1 MTLVMKC
8 DDKERLVAYLY
19 GEDTPAARAAVE
31 AHLARCVACAAELA
45 ALRDVRTR
53 LAEWQAPDVDLGF
66 RVVREAPAPSTR
78 WWPPPAWARAAA
90 AVLVMAAGAALANL
104 DVHYGAE
111 GLRVR
116 TGWHSNDSN
125 DSNTSNYSNLEELER
140 RLRAEFART
149 AAAAPAAQPAAARPV
164 TAPAQPA
171 PVRDGGEEV
180 LRQVR
185 ALIAES
191 ERRQQRE
198 LALRLTDVVRDFDAQ
213 RRADLVRIEQ
223 NMGQIEGLTGAE
235 ALRQRQLLDY
245 LVRVSQQR

>member
-8 DDKERLVAYLY
+8 DDKDRLVAYLY
-19 GEDTPAARAAVE
+19 GEDTPGDRAAVE
-31 AHLARCVACAAELA
+31 AHLARCAGCAAELA
-45 ALRDVRTR
+45 SLRGVRTH
-53 LAEWQAPDVDLGF
+53 LAEWQPPEVDLGF
-66 RVVREAPAPSTR
+66 RVVRDAATPAPARR
-78 WWPPPAWARAAA
+78 WWALPVWAHAAA
-90 AVLVMAAGAALANL
+90 ALLVLSAGAALANL
-104 DVHYGAE
+104 DVRYGAD

-125 DSNTSNYSNLEELER
+125 DSNNSNDSNLADLER
-140 RLRAEFART
+140 RLRAEFTHAI
-149 AAAAPAAQPAAARPV
+149 AAAPAARPV
-164 TAPAQPA
+164 TAPVQPA
-171 PVRDGGEEV
+171 PVRGVGDDEV

>member
-8 DDKERLVAYLY
+8 DDKDRLIAYLY
-19 GEDTPAARAAVE
+19 GEDTPADRAAVE
-31 AHLARCVACAAELA
+31 AHLARCAGCAAELA
-45 ALRDVRTR
+45 GLRGVRTH
-53 LAEWQAPDVDLGF
+53 LAEWQPPEVDLGF
-66 RVVREAPAPSTR
+66 RVVRDAATPAPGRR
-78 WWPPPAWARAAA
+78 WWGLSAWAQAAA
-90 AVLVMAAGAALANL
+90 AVLVLSAGAALANL
-104 DVHYGAE
+104 DVHYGAD

-125 DSNTSNYSNLEELER
+125 DSNNSNDSNLADLER
-140 RLRAEFART
+140 RLRAEFTHAIAT
-149 AAAAPAAQPAAARPV
+149 APAARPV
-164 TAPAQPA
+164 TAPAPPP
-171 PVRDGGEEV
+171 PVREVGDDDV

-198 LALRLTDVVRDFDAQ
+198 LALRLTDVVRDVDAQ

>member
-8 DDKERLVAYLY
+8 DDKDRLIAYLY
-19 GEDTPAARAAVE
+19 GEDTPADREAVE
-31 AHLARCVACAAELA
+31 AHLARCAVCAAELA
-45 ALRDVRTR
+45 GLRGVRTH
-53 LAEWQAPDVDLGF
+53 LAEWQPPEVDLGF
-66 RVVREAPAPSTR
+66 RVVRETAAPAPGRR
-78 WWPPPAWARAAA
+78 WWAPPVWAQAAA
-90 AVLVMAAGAALANL
+90 AVLVLSAGAALANL
-104 DVHYGAE
+104 DVHYGAD

-125 DSNTSNYSNLEELER
+125 NSNHSNLADLER
-140 RLRAEFART
+140 RLRAEFTHAI
-149 AAAAPAAQPAAARPV
+149 AAVPAARPV